1 MLILS
6 NKLGKTRRKE
16 TFNLKIL
23 YELTGEALLKG
34 WATARTPPH
43 PYSCALCRNADYKP
57 RN

>member
-1 MLILS
+1 M
-6 NKLGKTRRKE
+6 RKE

>member
-6 NKLGKTRRKE
+6 NKLGKTMRKE

-43 PYSCALCRNADYKP
+43 PYS
-57 RN
+57 

>member
-6 NKLGKTRRKE
+6 NKLGKTMRKE

-43 PYSCALCRNADYKP
+43 PTSWALCRNADYKP